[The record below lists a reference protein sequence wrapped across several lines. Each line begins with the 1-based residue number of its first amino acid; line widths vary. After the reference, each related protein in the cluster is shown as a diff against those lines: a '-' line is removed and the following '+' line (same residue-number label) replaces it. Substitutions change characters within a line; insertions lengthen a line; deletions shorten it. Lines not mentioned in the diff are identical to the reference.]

1 MHGNGVSTWIDEK
14 GQIIGSYIGQYKY
27 GLKHGYG

>member
-14 GQIIGSYIGQYKY
+14 NQIIGSYIGQYK
-27 GLKHGYG
+27 